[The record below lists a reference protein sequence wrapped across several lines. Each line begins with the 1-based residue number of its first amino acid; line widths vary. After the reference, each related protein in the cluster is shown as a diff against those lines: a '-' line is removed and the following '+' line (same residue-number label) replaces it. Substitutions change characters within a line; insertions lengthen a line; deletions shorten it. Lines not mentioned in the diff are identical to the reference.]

1 MKKNINF
8 DNKNKRVFVTA
19 DVNIK
24 EDMVEMY
31 FGNTPSNICD
41 IVVCL
46 EGVTWYGESNLL
58 CLPKKDVIFIGDAT
72 RDEGIDIQ

>member
-31 FGNTPSNICD
+31 FGNTPPNICD
-41 IVVCL
+41 VVVRL
-46 EGVTWYGESNLL
+46 EEVTWYGESKLL